1 MPKSGQ
7 YPHIWK
13 SGADPIDHKLWI
25 DCQRARAQAWF
36 RGQDW
41 FITEQEYVQLWR
53 EDDRYLRKGRTLS
66 DLCLCRR
73 DADLPWTLDNVEFK
87 TREEHYKNTKHFR
100 GQVTYGPRKPF
111 RKENARSKVRSV
123 ENT

>member
-1 MPKSGQ
+1 MRKSGQ

-25 DCQRARAQAWF
+25 DCQRARAQAWY
-36 RGQDW
+36 RGQEW
-41 FITEQEYVQLWR
+41 LITEQEYVQLWR
-53 EDDRYLRKGRTLS
+53 EDDRYLRKGRTVN

-73 DADLPWTLDNVEFK
+73 DPDLPWTLDNVEFK
-87 TREEHYKNTKHFR
+87 TRQEHYLNTKHFR
-100 GQVTYGPRKPF
+100 GRVTYGPRKPL
-111 RKENARSKVRSV
+111 RKHNVRSKIRSA